1 MSENNRV
8 KLWMKMVDKRGCE
21 GVVGNKLISECL
33 SHDQALPLT
42 ISTGLGQPRSQAL
55 PSPQQKIKRRGRAW
69 DRFTHDIAARQHHS
83 NNYKSH
89 DVIMQPHDSNSYNIT
104 TETSEL

>member
-21 GVVGNKLISECL
+21 GVAGTKLISECL
-33 SHDQALPLT
+33 SHDQAPS
-42 ISTGLGQPRSQAL
+42 ISTGLGQPRSQAV
-55 PSPQQKIKRRGRAW
+55 PSPQLKIKRRGRAW
-69 DRFTHDIAARQHHS
+69 DRFAHDIVARQHHS

-89 DVIMQPHDSNSYNIT
+89 DAIMQPHDSNSYNIT